1 MPPAE
6 SEEVAVVVIV
16 DSEVEEVGVM
26 EEEEEWLED
35 VVEALAET
43 LVAALVVVVGGASE
57 DGAVGVLS
65 ILVTGMG
72 FPTSIVSL
80 SSQSQQSTLVGSL
93 FLSQHQLPSAHCTM
107 ASLPAAVLFEV
118 QYCGQSSPPG
128 NY

>member
-16 DSEVEEVGVM
+16 DSAVEEVGVM

-35 VVEALAET
+35 VVEALAEA

-93 FLSQHQLPSAHCTM
+93 FLSQHQLPSAH
-107 ASLPAAVLFEV
+107 
-118 QYCGQSSPPG
+118 
-128 NY
+128 

>member
-16 DSEVEEVGVM
+16 DSEVEEVCVM

-35 VVEALAET
+35 VVEALAEA

-93 FLSQHQLPSAHCTM
+93 FLSQHQLPFAH
-107 ASLPAAVLFEV
+107 
-118 QYCGQSSPPG
+118 
-128 NY
+128 

>member
-1 MPPAE
+1 MITMPPAE

-16 DSEVEEVGVM
+16 DWEVEEVGVM
-26 EEEEEWLED
+26 EEEEEEWLGD
-35 VVEALAET
+35 VVEALAEA
-43 LVAALVVVVGGASE
+43 LVAALLVVVGGASE

-93 FLSQHQLPSAHCTM
+93 FLSQHQLPSAH
-107 ASLPAAVLFEV
+107 
-118 QYCGQSSPPG
+118 
-128 NY
+128 

>member
-1 MPPAE
+1 MVRIEVMITMPPAE

-16 DSEVEEVGVM
+16 DSAVEEVGVM

-35 VVEALAET
+35 VVEALAEA
-43 LVAALVVVVGGASE
+43 LVAALVVAVGGASE

-93 FLSQHQLPSAHCTM
+93 FLSQHQLPSAH
-107 ASLPAAVLFEV
+107 
-118 QYCGQSSPPG
+118 
-128 NY
+128 

>member
-1 MPPAE
+1 MITMPPAE

-16 DSEVEEVGVM
+16 DSAVEEVGVM
-26 EEEEEWLED
+26 EEEEEEEEWLGD
-35 VVEALAET
+35 FVEALAEA

-93 FLSQHQLPSAHCTM
+93 FLSQHQLPSAH
-107 ASLPAAVLFEV
+107 
-118 QYCGQSSPPG
+118 
-128 NY
+128 

>member
-16 DSEVEEVGVM
+16 DSAVEEVGVM
-26 EEEEEWLED
+26 EEEEKWLED
-35 VVEALAET
+35 VVEALAEA
-43 LVAALVVVVGGASE
+43 LVAALLVVVGGASE

-93 FLSQHQLPSAHCTM
+93 FLSQHQLPSAH
-107 ASLPAAVLFEV
+107 
-118 QYCGQSSPPG
+118 
-128 NY
+128 

>member
-26 EEEEEWLED
+26 EEEEEEWLGD
-35 VVEALAET
+35 VVEALAEA
-43 LVAALVVVVGGASE
+43 LVAALLVVVGGASE

-93 FLSQHQLPSAHCTM
+93 FLSQHQLPSAH
-107 ASLPAAVLFEV
+107 
-118 QYCGQSSPPG
+118 
-128 NY
+128 

>member
-6 SEEVAVVVIV
+6 LEEVAVVVIV
-16 DSEVEEVGVM
+16 DSAVEEVGVM
-26 EEEEEWLED
+26 EEEEEEWLGD
-35 VVEALAET
+35 VVEALAEA
-43 LVAALVVVVGGASE
+43 LVAALLVVVGGASE

-93 FLSQHQLPSAHCTM
+93 FLSQHQLPSAH
-107 ASLPAAVLFEV
+107 
-118 QYCGQSSPPG
+118 
-128 NY
+128 

>member
-1 MPPAE
+1 MITMPPAE

-26 EEEEEWLED
+26 EEEEEEWLGD
-35 VVEALAET
+35 VVEALAEALVAT
-43 LVAALVVVVGGASE
+43 LVMVVGGASE

-93 FLSQHQLPSAHCTM
+93 FLSQHQLPSAH
-107 ASLPAAVLFEV
+107 
-118 QYCGQSSPPG
+118 
-128 NY
+128 

>member
-26 EEEEEWLED
+26 EEEEEWPED
-35 VVEALAET
+35 VVEALAEA
-43 LVAALVVVVGGASE
+43 LVAALVVVLGGASE

-93 FLSQHQLPSAHCTM
+93 FLSQHQLPSAH
-107 ASLPAAVLFEV
+107 
-118 QYCGQSSPPG
+118 
-128 NY
+128 

>member
-16 DSEVEEVGVM
+16 DSAVEEVGVM
-26 EEEEEWLED
+26 EEEGWLED
-35 VVEALAET
+35 VVEALAEA
-43 LVAALVVVVGGASE
+43 LVAALLVVVGGASE

-72 FPTSIVSL
+72 FPTSMVSL

-93 FLSQHQLPSAHCTM
+93 FLSQHQLPSAH
-107 ASLPAAVLFEV
+107 
-118 QYCGQSSPPG
+118 
-128 NY
+128 

>member
-26 EEEEEWLED
+26 EEEEEEWLGD
-35 VVEALAET
+35 VVEALAEA
-43 LVAALVVVVGGASE
+43 LVAALLVVLGGASE

-93 FLSQHQLPSAHCTM
+93 FLSQHQLPSAH
-107 ASLPAAVLFEV
+107 
-118 QYCGQSSPPG
+118 
-128 NY
+128 

>member
-1 MPPAE
+1 MITMPPAE

-16 DSEVEEVGVM
+16 DSAVEEVSGV

-35 VVEALAET
+35 IVEALAEA
-43 LVAALVVVVGGASE
+43 LVAALLVVLGGASE

-93 FLSQHQLPSAHCTM
+93 FLSQHQLPSAH
-107 ASLPAAVLFEV
+107 
-118 QYCGQSSPPG
+118 
-128 NY
+128 

>member
-1 MPPAE
+1 MITMPPAE

-26 EEEEEWLED
+26 EEDEWLED
-35 VVEALAET
+35 VVEALAEA
-43 LVAALVVVVGGASE
+43 LVAALLVVVGGGASE

-93 FLSQHQLPSAHCTM
+93 FLSQHQLPSAH
-107 ASLPAAVLFEV
+107 
-118 QYCGQSSPPG
+118 
-128 NY
+128 

>member
-35 VVEALAET
+35 VVEALAEA

-93 FLSQHQLPSAHCTM
+93 FLSQHQLPSAH
-107 ASLPAAVLFEV
+107 
-118 QYCGQSSPPG
+118 
-128 NY
+128 

>member
-1 MPPAE
+1 MITMPPAE

-26 EEEEEWLED
+26 EEEEECLED
-35 VVEALAET
+35 VVEALAEA
-43 LVAALVVVVGGASE
+43 LVAALLVVVGGASE

-93 FLSQHQLPSAHCTM
+93 FLSQHQLPSAH
-107 ASLPAAVLFEV
+107 
-118 QYCGQSSPPG
+118 
-128 NY
+128 

>member
-16 DSEVEEVGVM
+16 DSEVEEVGLM
-26 EEEEEWLED
+26 EEEEEEWLED
-35 VVEALAET
+35 VVEALAEA

-93 FLSQHQLPSAHCTM
+93 FLSQHQLPSAH
-107 ASLPAAVLFEV
+107 
-118 QYCGQSSPPG
+118 
-128 NY
+128 

>member
-1 MPPAE
+1 MITMPPAE

-16 DSEVEEVGVM
+16 DSAVEEVGVM
-26 EEEEEWLED
+26 EEDEEWLGD
-35 VVEALAET
+35 VVEALAEA
-43 LVAALVVVVGGASE
+43 LVAALLVVVGGASA

-93 FLSQHQLPSAHCTM
+93 FLSQHQLPSAH
-107 ASLPAAVLFEV
+107 
-118 QYCGQSSPPG
+118 
-128 NY
+128 

>member
-1 MPPAE
+1 MITMPPAE

-26 EEEEEWLED
+26 EEEEEWLGD
-35 VVEALAET
+35 VVEALAEA
-43 LVAALVVVVGGASE
+43 LVAALLVVVGGASE

-93 FLSQHQLPSAHCTM
+93 FLSQHQLPSAH
-107 ASLPAAVLFEV
+107 
-118 QYCGQSSPPG
+118 
-128 NY
+128 

>member
-16 DSEVEEVGVM
+16 DSAVEEVGVM
-26 EEEEEWLED
+26 EEEEWLED
-35 VVEALAET
+35 VVEALAEA
-43 LVAALVVVVGGASE
+43 LVAALLVVLGGASE

-93 FLSQHQLPSAHCTM
+93 FLSQHQLPSAH
-107 ASLPAAVLFEV
+107 
-118 QYCGQSSPPG
+118 
-128 NY
+128 

>member
-1 MPPAE
+1 MITMPPAE

-16 DSEVEEVGVM
+16 DSAVEEVGVM
-26 EEEEEWLED
+26 EEEEEEEWLGD
-35 VVEALAET
+35 FVEALAEA

-93 FLSQHQLPSAHCTM
+93 FLSQHQLPSAH
-107 ASLPAAVLFEV
+107 
-118 QYCGQSSPPG
+118 
-128 NY
+128 

>member
-16 DSEVEEVGVM
+16 DSAVEEVGVM

-35 VVEALAET
+35 VVEALAEA
-43 LVAALVVVVGGASE
+43 LVAALLVVLGGASE

-93 FLSQHQLPSAHCTM
+93 FLSQHQLPSAH
-107 ASLPAAVLFEV
+107 
-118 QYCGQSSPPG
+118 
-128 NY
+128 

>member
-1 MPPAE
+1 MITMPPAE

-26 EEEEEWLED
+26 EEEVEEEEWLGD
-35 VVEALAET
+35 VVEALAEA
-43 LVAALVVVVGGASE
+43 LVAALLVVVGGASE

-93 FLSQHQLPSAHCTM
+93 FLSQHQLPSAH
-107 ASLPAAVLFEV
+107 
-118 QYCGQSSPPG
+118 
-128 NY
+128 

>member
-16 DSEVEEVGVM
+16 DSAVEEVGVM
-26 EEEEEWLED
+26 EEEEEEWLED
-35 VVEALAET
+35 VVEALAEALVAT
-43 LVAALVVVVGGASE
+43 LVMVVGGASE

-93 FLSQHQLPSAHCTM
+93 FLSQHQLPSAH
-107 ASLPAAVLFEV
+107 
-118 QYCGQSSPPG
+118 
-128 NY
+128 

>member
-1 MPPAE
+1 MVRIEVMITMPPAE

-26 EEEEEWLED
+26 EEEEEWLGD
-35 VVEALAET
+35 VVEALAEA
-43 LVAALVVVVGGASE
+43 LVAALLVVVGGASE

-93 FLSQHQLPSAHCTM
+93 FLSQHQLPSAH
-107 ASLPAAVLFEV
+107 
-118 QYCGQSSPPG
+118 
-128 NY
+128 

>member
-1 MPPAE
+1 MITMPPAE

-35 VVEALAET
+35 VVEALAEA

-93 FLSQHQLPSAHCTM
+93 FLSQHQLPSAH
-107 ASLPAAVLFEV
+107 
-118 QYCGQSSPPG
+118 
-128 NY
+128 

>member
-26 EEEEEWLED
+26 EEKEEWLED
-35 VVEALAET
+35 VVEALAEA

-93 FLSQHQLPSAHCTM
+93 FLSQHQLPSAH
-107 ASLPAAVLFEV
+107 
-118 QYCGQSSPPG
+118 
-128 NY
+128 

>member
-1 MPPAE
+1 MITMPPAE

-26 EEEEEWLED
+26 EEEEWLED
-35 VVEALAET
+35 VVEALAEA
-43 LVAALVVVVGGASE
+43 LVAALLVVLGGASE

-93 FLSQHQLPSAHCTM
+93 FLSQHQLPSAH
-107 ASLPAAVLFEV
+107 
-118 QYCGQSSPPG
+118 
-128 NY
+128 

>member
-35 VVEALAET
+35 VVEALAEA
-43 LVAALVVVVGGASE
+43 LVAALVVAVGGASE

-93 FLSQHQLPSAHCTM
+93 FLSQHQLPSAH
-107 ASLPAAVLFEV
+107 
-118 QYCGQSSPPG
+118 
-128 NY
+128 

>member
-1 MPPAE
+1 MITMPPAE

-16 DSEVEEVGVM
+16 DSAVEEVGVM

-35 VVEALAET
+35 VVEALAEA
-43 LVAALVVVVGGASE
+43 LVAALLVVLGGASE

-93 FLSQHQLPSAHCTM
+93 FLSQHQLPSAH
-107 ASLPAAVLFEV
+107 
-118 QYCGQSSPPG
+118 
-128 NY
+128 

>member
-35 VVEALAET
+35 VVEALAEA
-43 LVAALVVVVGGASE
+43 LVAALLVVVGGASE

-93 FLSQHQLPSAHCTM
+93 FLSQHQLPSAH
-107 ASLPAAVLFEV
+107 
-118 QYCGQSSPPG
+118 
-128 NY
+128 

>member
-1 MPPAE
+1 MITMPPAE

-35 VVEALAET
+35 VVEALAEA
-43 LVAALVVVVGGASE
+43 LVAALLVVVGGASE

-93 FLSQHQLPSAHCTM
+93 FLSQHQLPSAH
-107 ASLPAAVLFEV
+107 
-118 QYCGQSSPPG
+118 
-128 NY
+128 